1 MQQKQTPAQTA
12 TFGEEALTPDGSIR
26 RSIMPRTDDCGCVR
40 AEVRHP
46 KFWMLLGLIAKMSE
60 CFCALDHPQ
69 WRLQTS
75 LFNFFAPSASL
86 CYSNG
91 MQNRENELSKVVRG
105 ASAGVNPERWVDD
118 HGDCLYR
125 YALLRVRNPEVA
137 EDLVQETL
145 FAAVRKHT
153 NFRGSSSER
162 SWLCGILKNKICD
175 HFRKLAH
182 EVSFTDL
189 EFLKDEMSH
198 KFIDQGWNHDLG
210 PAEWKPNPEA
220 ALDRKEFWETF
231 RSCLDKLPERVAA
244 VFMLR
249 EMEEMDTTAVQNGFL
264 DTHYLHNIYTIGT
277 KYTFLAQSVH
287 IPILV
292 GSHYGKSQ
300 HWVGNSR
307 YQVTSAS
314 ITI

>member
-1 MQQKQTPAQTA
+1 MKLPISSA
-12 TFGEEALTPDGSIR
+12 TDAARQSSSGINPDS
-26 RSIMPRTDDCGCVR
+26 
-40 AEVRHP
+40 
-46 KFWMLLGLIAKMSE
+46 
-60 CFCALDHPQ
+60 
-69 WRLQTS
+69 
-75 LFNFFAPSASL
+75 
-86 CYSNG
+86 
-91 MQNRENELSKVVRG
+91 
-105 ASAGVNPERWVDD
+105 WVDQ
-118 HGDCLYR
+118 HGDFLYR
-125 YALLRVRNPEVA
+125 YALLRVRHPEVA

-220 ALDRKEFWETF
+220 TLDRKEFWETF

-244 VFMLR
+244 LSQRLPDTHQVLRQDGAPNDEQVRVVPLPVSVPTPLR
-249 EMEEMDTTAVQNGFL
+249 EARSDDVRVQIA
-264 DTHYLHNIYTIGT
+264 HAY
-277 KYTFLAQSVH
+277 
-287 IPILV
+287 
-292 GSHYGKSQ
+292 
-300 HWVGNSR
+300 R
-307 YQVTSAS
+307 C
-314 ITI
+314 